1 MLSFV
6 DILGFTEIY
15 KALQLLEKMQPGSG
29 KGEDGREDFAR
40 SGGSKSSLDR
50 FDPRVDKHQ
59 NAAQIKGE
67 AHGFAPFPVR
77 DDPLVS
83 DSGVSF
89 QRCFPIS
96 PRL

>member
-15 KALQLLEKMQPGSG
+15 KALQLLERKQPESG
-29 KGEDGREDFAR
+29 KGENGWEDFAR
-40 SGGSKSSLDR
+40 SGGGKSALAR
-50 FDPRVDKHQ
+50 FDPRVGEHQ
-59 NAAQIKGE
+59 NAAQLKGE
-67 AHGFAPFPVR
+67 AHGVAPFPGR

-89 QRCFPIS
+89 QRGFPIP

>member
-29 KGEDGREDFAR
+29 KGEDGWEDFAR
-40 SGGSKSSLDR
+40 SGSGKSALAR
-50 FDPRVDKHQ
+50 FDPRVGEHQ
-59 NAAQIKGE
+59 NATQLKGE
-67 AHGFAPFPVR
+67 AHGFAPCPVR

-83 DSGVSF
+83 DSSVSF
-89 QRCFPIS
+89 QRCFPIP